1 MGNQKH
7 VAEIECYLYLCISVG
22 HWFPPVDA
30 VTCRWC
36 GIVPLIQS
44 PQSGRSGRGLVTSLP
59 CFLTLAL
66 ITRPLLC
73 MVISITQSKK
83 ITNMRMVPMPGN
95 KLCNYLFHKEWY
107 TIRKLWYFFS
117 FNFVCLGFFFF
128 FFKISSIR
136 TKISIKSLLA
146 VTEKFYH
153 KFSSRTSLV
162 FLFFG
167 KCIFGKHF

>member
-83 ITNMRMVPMPGN
+83 IITNMRTVPMTGN

-117 FNFVCLGFFFF
+117 LNFVCLGFFFF
-128 FFKISSIR
+128 FFKYHRSKQ
-136 TKISIKSLLA
+136 KIPIKSLLA
-146 VTEKFYH
+146 VTEKFYQ
-153 KFSSRTSLV
+153 KFSSRTSL
-162 FLFFG
+162 FFF
-167 KCIFGKHF
+167 IFR